1 MKLIDKNNPE
11 KTPNGFGSYNSVIT
25 VKNRHP
31 EKCYLHVLGM
41 KKSGDKIIFSYFYEK
56 ENQTDKIT
64 KENIIALIDNGIY
77 PAENISVSGDTIN
90 LVFEK
95 SLNQNGVIR
104 TAVNQNG
111 QTTNIQTIK
120 LYKGLPEGEKNN
132 FNWHDA
138 IIYSIMIDRFKDGDT
153 SNTKPV
159 YHPKLTVKA
168 NYNGGDFQ
176 GILDEIES
184 GYFDSLGVNTLWLSP
199 VVDNTDSA
207 YQEFPVPHSYYTGYH
222 GYWPISFKRVEEEFG
237 TFDLLKKLIAEAH
250 KHNLKILFDY
260 VANHI
265 HIENPLWKMHRD
277 WFGHLRLPD
286 GTLNLR
292 MWDEHRLTTWFEPFM
307 PKFDYIHSKA
317 ALDSM
322 TNNAIW
328 WIKETNADGFR
339 HDAVKHIP
347 NIFWRT
353 LTKKLKKE
361 IEIPENKMVYQI
373 GETFGSYKLVDSYVN
388 NGQLNAQFNFNLYDT
403 AIPTFIQDDQ
413 SFKALDEQM
422 QKTFAVYGMNHL
434 MGNIMDSHDKVR
446 FLAYADNDVPLGSS
460 KADSIG
466 WFDPPHVDHPSSY
479 KKEKLYLAYLL
490 TIPGVPII
498 DYGDEFGMTGASDP
512 DNRRMMRFG
521 NDLSGAEKEQL
532 TIVTK
537 LIKIRRNHSALRY
550 GDFETLKADKDFYVY
565 IRSDMN
571 ERVLVVLNKNK
582 SEQNLE
588 VNLPAFYN
596 IRNAKDLVSGK
607 EYSIEDN
614 ILNTNV
620 PGIDYLIF
628 KLN

>member
-1 MKLIDKNNPE
+1 
-11 KTPNGFGSYNSVIT
+11 
-25 VKNRHP
+25 
-31 EKCYLHVLGM
+31 
-41 KKSGDKIIFSYFYEK
+41 
-56 ENQTDKIT
+56 
-64 KENIIALIDNGIY
+64 
-77 PAENISVSGDTIN
+77 
-90 LVFEK
+90 
-95 SLNQNGVIR
+95 
-104 TAVNQNG
+104 
-111 QTTNIQTIK
+111 
-120 LYKGLPEGEKNN
+120 
-132 FNWHDA
+132 
-138 IIYSIMIDRFKDGDT
+138 
-153 SNTKPV
+153 
-159 YHPKLTVKA
+159 
-168 NYNGGDFQ
+168 
-176 GILDEIES
+176 
-184 GYFDSLGVNTLWLSP
+184 
-199 VVDNTDSA
+199 
-207 YQEFPVPHSYYTGYH
+207 
-222 GYWPISFKRVEEEFG
+222 
-237 TFDLLKKLIAEAH
+237 
-250 KHNLKILFDY
+250 
-260 VANHI
+260 
-265 HIENPLWKMHRD
+265 
-277 WFGHLRLPD
+277 
-286 GTLNLR
+286 
-292 MWDEHRLTTWFEPFM
+292 LTTWFEPFM

-373 GETFGSYKLVDSYVN
+373 GETFGSYKLVESYVN

-521 NDLSGAEKEQL
+521 NQLDNNEKENL
-532 TIVTK
+532 EEVKK
-537 LIKIRRNHSALRY
+537 LIHLRDDHSALRY
-550 GDFETLKADKDFYVY
+550 GDYYSLNADTNIFAYL
-565 IRSDMN
+565 RSDMN
-571 ERVLVVLNKNK
+571 ESVLVVLNKNP
-582 SEQNLE
+582 EAQNVDLE
-588 VNLPAFYN
+588 FPAFYKSN
-596 IRNAKDLVSGK
+596 YIIDLFTGEK
-607 EYSIEDN
+607 I
-614 ILNTNV
+614 
-620 PGIDYLIF
+620 
-628 KLN
+628 KLNGNKADIPVKGIGYRFFSLRHN